1 MPANSRWDLI
11 RGLKGLNSNQCQKK
25 WGESRYKLPWPDPVE
40 GARVLIMLHNY
51 AFAFLDSII
60 TCRLYKFTLSAQTQ
74 VTLQLRA
81 SLSEWMQRFL
91 AGPPLLVGGR
101 GGEGGQKHFLPGP
114 EPSVGGPH
122 PNYCPGWRGFKFV
135 VPLNALMTVWSTEAS
150 SMWRV
155 AGPCSAPRP
164 ALEG

>member
-40 GARVLIMLHNY
+40 GARVQIMLHNY

-74 VTLQLRA
+74 VTLQLRT
-81 SLSEWMQRFL
+81 SLSESMQRFL

-101 GGEGGQKHFLPGP
+101 GGEGGQKHFFTGARTRSRRPSSQLLP
-114 EPSVGGPH
+114 
-122 PNYCPGWRGFKFV
+122 WMKGF
-135 VPLNALMTVWSTEAS
+135 
-150 SMWRV
+150 
-155 AGPCSAPRP
+155 
-164 ALEG
+164 